1 VSIAAV
7 AVVAVVVDLMIF
19 IIVLETVI
27 NVKVVE
33 ASVQLLV
40 DCSE

>member
-1 VSIAAV
+1 VSIAAI

-33 ASVQLLV
+33 TSVQLLI